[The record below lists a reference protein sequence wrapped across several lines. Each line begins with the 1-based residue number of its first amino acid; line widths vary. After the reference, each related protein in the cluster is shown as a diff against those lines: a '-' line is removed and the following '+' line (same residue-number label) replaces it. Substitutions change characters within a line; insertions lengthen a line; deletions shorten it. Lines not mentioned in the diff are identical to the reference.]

1 MILALGCRGR
11 WISHF
16 KASLNYSVSSRTTR
30 VTQRNHASGGKKKR
44 RRKRRRV
51 PKHRRKKWMQNLFI
65 GIQEKPLRK

>member
-1 MILALGCRGR
+1 LILALGCRGR

-44 RRKRRRV
+44 RRKRRR
-51 PKHRRKKWMQNLFI
+51 KMRKTRRKK
-65 GIQEKPLRK
+65 GS

>member
-1 MILALGCRGR
+1 MERLFAPFAFFLKLCSLGL
-11 WISHF
+11 
-16 KASLNYSVSSRTTR
+16 SLK
-30 VTQRNHASGGKKKR
+30 KKKR